1 MGSGIDRA
9 EDQRERARQRKLAA
23 QKAQAEWEKTTH
35 FTDEGYLN
43 KTQYDWWQT
52 QGAGSYVGEGRIYNN
67 PKLSSKFYSKKP
79 WSRFFKPAKVGD
91 KGTRYWDG
99 TQWSNTPVM
108 AELKPAYNNTSK
120 PGATEDIPESN
131 FSAGTSDVSGDE
143 SFAQAGASNIVDR
156 FGLGDTGSPRRKRGR
171 GMSAALG
178 VI

>member
-1 MGSGIDRA
+1 MGSGIDFA
-9 EDQRERARQRKLAA
+9 EDRQERARQRKLAA
-23 QKAQAEWEKTTH
+23 QKAQAEWEKSAY
-35 FTDEGYLN
+35 FTNEGYLN

-52 QGAGSYVGEGRIYNN
+52 QGAGSYVGEARIYKPSN
-67 PKLSSKFYSKKP
+67 KLMLKFNKS
-79 WSRFFKPAKVGD
+79 KVGD

-143 SFAQAGASNIVDR
+143 SFTQTGNSNIVDR
-156 FGLGDTGSPRRKRGR
+156 FGLGDTGAPRRKRGR
-171 GMSAALG
+171 GMSAAIG

>member
-1 MGSGIDRA
+1 MGSGIDFA
-9 EDQRERARQRKLAA
+9 EDRQERARQRKLAA

-52 QGAGSYVGEGRIYNN
+52 QGAGSYVGEARIYKPSN
-67 PKLSSKFYSKKP
+67 KLMSKFYTKLNLS
-79 WSRFFKPAKVGD
+79 KVGN

-143 SFAQAGASNIVDR
+143 SFAQAGDSNIVDR

>member
-1 MGSGIDRA
+1 MGSGIDFA
-9 EDQRERARQRKLAA
+9 EDRQERARQRRLAA

-52 QGAGSYVGEGRIYNN
+52 QGAGSYVGEARIYKPSN
-67 PKLSSKFYSKKP
+67 KLMSKVYQKLNLS
-79 WSRFFKPAKVGD
+79 KVGN

-99 TQWSNTPVM
+99 TQWSKDAPTSIPM
-108 AELKPAYNNTSK
+108 IELKPAYNNTSK
-120 PGATEDIPESN
+120 PEVTEDIPESN
-131 FSAGTSDVSGDE
+131 LSAGTSDVSGGE
-143 SFAQAGASNIVDR
+143 AFAQAGASNIVDR

>member
-1 MGSGIDRA
+1 MGSGIDIA
-9 EDQRERARQRKLAA
+9 EDRQERERQRRRAA

-52 QGAGSYVGEGRIYNN
+52 QGAGSYVGEARIYK
-67 PKLSSKFYSKKP
+67 PSGKLSSKFST
-79 WSRFFKPAKVGD
+79 KVGD
-91 KGTRYWDG
+91 NGTRYWDG

-108 AELKPAYNNTSK
+108 AELKPAYNHTSK
-120 PGATEDIPESN
+120 PGVTEGIPESN

>member
-1 MGSGIDRA
+1 MSGGIDLA
-9 EDQRERARQRKLAA
+9 EDRRERARQRKLAA
-23 QKAQAEWEKTTH
+23 QKEQAEWEKTTH

-52 QGAGSYVGEGRIYNN
+52 QGAGSYVGEGRIYT
-67 PKLSSKFYSKKP
+67 PSSKLMSKFNE
-79 WSRFFKPAKVGD
+79 SKVGD

-120 PGATEDIPESN
+120 PGATENIPESN

-143 SFAQAGASNIVDR
+143 SFAQTGASNIVGR